1 MRATSIARCIAK
13 PHALEAARVVSGH
26 GLALARHYNLGMSE
40 PLGGEGGALRQQIAD
55 PFASGD
61 LLDHVDHAQGIAPGE
76 SVSRQPALLGG
87 LHVHR
92 ECAADLD
99 RIPSEVVALID
110 HLGDGRDVVVVA
122 VRAERPGGF
131 VLDTFHTQALPRA
144 RFELDLLLAS
154 DCSVPDPQIESEDR
168 SARPAHAIEGYPR
181 EAVEG
186 FLTMPCFNPGFCCIL
201 LVHARGDLPLRSAL
215 SHPVE
220 PLSRYRRGSL
230 DFSTTLRS

>member
-1 MRATSIARCIAK
+1 
-13 PHALEAARVVSGH
+13 
-26 GLALARHYNLGMSE
+26 MSE

-76 SVSRQPALLGG
+76 SVSRHPALLGG

-92 ECAADLD
+92 ECVADLD
-99 RIPSEVVALID
+99 RIHSEVVALID

-131 VLDTFHTQALPRA
+131 VLDTFHAQALPRA

-168 SARPAHAIEGYPR
+168 SERQPTPSRGI
-181 EAVEG
+181 
-186 FLTMPCFNPGFCCIL
+186 PGRRWRVSSRC
-201 LVHARGDLPLRSAL
+201 
-215 SHPVE
+215 PV
-220 PLSRYRRGSL
+220 STRGSAAFYWFMRAAIFL
-230 DFSTTLRS
+230 SDRPFRIR